1 MKKNLILFFLFIP
14 FFIFS
19 QNATKW
25 QQNQA
30 DKISSYVSDK
40 LSLSSKDASF
50 FKKAQLAQI
59 VENATK
65 IKESGASTS
74 EEKKAIYR
82 QGYNNLKTK
91 LTEKF
96 GNKLA
101 QEILKASNEAR
112 SN

>member
-1 MKKNLILFFLFIP
+1 MFIP

-40 LSLSSKDASF
+40 LNLSSKDASF

-65 IKESGASTS
+65 IKESGASTA
-74 EEKKAIYR
+74 EDKKAIYR
-82 QGYNNLKTK
+82 QGYNKLKTK

>member
-1 MKKNLILFFLFIP
+1 MKRLLILAFLLVP

-30 DKISSYVSDK
+30 EKISSYVIEK
-40 LSLSSKDASF
+40 FSLNSKDASF
-50 FKKAQLAQI
+50 FRKVQLSQI
-59 VENATK
+59 VENAAK
-65 IKESGASTS
+65 IREIGASTP

-82 QGYNNLKTK
+82 EGFNNLKAK
-91 LTEKF
+91 LSEKF

-112 SN
+112 SQ

>member
-1 MKKNLILFFLFIP
+1 MKKILILLFLFIP

-30 DKISSYVSDK
+30 EKISTYVNDK
-40 LSLSSKDASF
+40 LNLSGKDASF
-50 FKKAQLAQI
+50 FKKVQLAQI

-65 IKESGASTS
+65 IKQNGASTS

-82 QGYNNLKTK
+82 EGYNNLKTK
-91 LTEKF
+91 LSEKF

-101 QEILKASNEAR
+101 QEILRASNEAR